1 MNKNYAPQITIDGR
15 GCQVHVLSIGQAVP
29 PAFANLVTVERGEGV
44 AASREVVRIAG
55 GCKFISPEVV
65 SAMPDYFRESFRTV
79 DEDGNTVTEFRG
91 TAFSGGTANLDDEG
105 VIKDGMVTNMP
116 AVLANAYPCIAM
128 STTPRTDIMALDG
141 QTGGLIVDAY
151 GGRIDFRQHAAMVV
165 QQDPAEVLDWDGDLD
180 VYLTL
185 MEGWK
190 IAGFKTAIIA
200 MNGGGVTRDEIY
212 KAIKRGIPVI
222 AVEGSL
228 RETDVFIKAWRD
240 GDWSETDET
249 VREDYQAIV
258 ESADRSLVHIVTI
271 NKAVELRAA
280 LVDLGFLS

>member
-1 MNKNYAPQITIDGR
+1 
-15 GCQVHVLSIGQAVP
+15 
-29 PAFANLVTVERGEGV
+29 
-44 AASREVVRIAG
+44 
-55 GCKFISPEVV
+55 
-65 SAMPDYFRESFRTV
+65 
-79 DEDGNTVTEFRG
+79 
-91 TAFSGGTANLDDEG
+91 
-105 VIKDGMVTNMP
+105 MVTNMP

-249 VREDYQAIV
+249 VRDDYQAIV
-258 ESADRSLVHIVTI
+258 EAADRSLVHIVTI

-280 LVDLGFLS
+280 LVSLGFLS